1 DQHGRHEIFAGNK
14 NVSLRSTDHN
24 LDLRPEHVNFKKQTD
39 LDDLGIAKN
48 AREEKI
54 RARDLKLKVQ
64 QEAENAKMAK
74 LYREV
79 VLKEKRPEGF
89 VGIENLMGSAT
100 PKKQTA
106 EEEVG
111 AMGD

>member
-1 DQHGRHEIFAGNK
+1 MLYEISPA
-14 NVSLRSTDHN
+14 
-24 LDLRPEHVNFKKQTD
+24 
-39 LDDLGIAKN
+39 DDLWAALAGLAPGDRVLVH
-48 AREEKI
+48 AGTYETC
-54 RARDLKLKVQ
+54 AGSC
-64 QEAENAKMAK
+64 
-74 LYREV
+74 YREV